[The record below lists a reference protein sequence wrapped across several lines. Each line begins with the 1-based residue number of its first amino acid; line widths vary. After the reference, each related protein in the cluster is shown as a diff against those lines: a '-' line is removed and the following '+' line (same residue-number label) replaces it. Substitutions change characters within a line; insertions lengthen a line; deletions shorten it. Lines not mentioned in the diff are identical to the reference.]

1 MKFDLVHDT
10 QGIFRTVVKCMS
22 RPGTI
27 AHIGAKSELLDLETA
42 MSRHMLSLLFVLLD
56 REVTFAV
63 LDEEG
68 EKMTSLINQLT
79 YAKSTSPEWAD
90 YLIVT
95 AKAGQKVLQSGF
107 GKAKI
112 GTLVDPHK
120 AATVILEVEEMTAQ
134 GDLVLRG
141 PGIQYEHYLGIQG
154 HSNWLDIREKKN
166 SEFPLGIDMIL
177 IDRQGNMVCLP
188 RTTTITRQVIQ

>member
-27 AHIGAKSELLDLETA
+27 AHIGAKSALLDLETA
-42 MSRHMLSLLFVLLD
+42 MNRHIWSLLFVLLD

-63 LDEEG
+63 VDEEG
-68 EKMTSLINQLT
+68 EELTSLINQLT
-79 YAKSTSPEWAD
+79 YAKSASLEWAD
-90 YLIVT
+90 YIIVT
-95 AKAGQKVLQSGF
+95 AKAEKTVLRDGF
-107 GKAKI
+107 EKAKI
-112 GTLVDPHK
+112 GTLIDPHK
-120 AATVILEVEEMTAQ
+120 AATVILEVEEMTGR

-141 PGIQYEHYLGIQG
+141 PGIEYEHYLGVEG
-154 HSNWLDIREKKN
+154 HSDWLDIREKRN

-177 IDRQGNMVCLP
+177 IDRQGNMACLP
-188 RTTTITRQVIQ
+188 RTTIITRKVIQ